1 MSLYPCTMAVVGKRI
16 LVTGG
21 AGFIGSHSVA
31 CLQDAGHEVLV
42 LDDLSTGHRT
52 NLPDDRV
59 LTVGDIRDAAL
70 LDALLPGVNGIL
82 HLAAL
87 VSVPRSI
94 EAPRESLSRN
104 VEGTLSVLEGARRHE
119 VDRVVIAS
127 SAAVY
132 GAATPPIAEHLP
144 IAPLSPY
151 GLEKATCEAYAR
163 LYGELHGLETVC
175 LRYFNVYGPR
185 QDPASPYSGVLSILA
200 DRARSGRPFTIHG
213 NGLQTRDFVHAADVA
228 EANLKALVTP
238 GIAGLVANIGTGRQ
252 TSVAAMAHLVRKLLP
267 SAPAPE
273 HGPVRSGDIP
283 DSWAATEAAR
293 ACLGWQAQIPLE
305 AGLEDLLMRS
315 RAA

>member
-1 MSLYPCTMAVVGKRI
+1 VGKRF

-31 CLQDAGHEVLV
+31 CLQEAGHEVTV
-42 LDDLSTGHRT
+42 LDDLSTGRRA
-52 NLPDDRV
+52 NLRDDSI
-59 LTVGDIRDAAL
+59 LTVGDIRDARL
-70 LDALLPGVNGIL
+70 LDSMLSGVAGIL

-104 VEGTLSVLEGARRHE
+104 VDGTLAILEAARRKG
-119 VDRVVIAS
+119 VGRVVIAS

-132 GAATPPIAEHLP
+132 GAATPPIAEDLP

-200 DRARSGRPFTIHG
+200 DRARTGRPFTIHG
-213 NGLQTRDFVHAADVA
+213 DGRQTRDFVHASDVA
-228 EANLKALVTP
+228 MANRLALETP

-252 TSVAAMAHLVRKLLP
+252 TSVAALAHLVGKLLP

-273 HGPVRSGDIP
+273 HGPARSGDIP
-283 DSWAATEAAR
+283 DSWAVTSRAR
-293 ACLGWQAQIPLE
+293 ESLGWHARVQMAD
-305 AGLEDLLMRS
+305 GLARLFPPYGGKP
-315 RAA
+315 